1 MICDNCEWNDCDSCP
16 MDVDDNP
23 LNSEIDILGIGDR

>member
-16 MDVDDNP
+16 MDANP